1 MALARPASTVI
12 THKPAATPAPV
23 APPAPSSPADFV
35 VEEAQS
41 VAVQTSHIRRCNYRR
56 VTALPAGRRQLQMYD
71 VDCMHP
77 SYESP
82 VALGRLEAAR
92 DTCATCTL
100 PGVFRP
106 DED

>member
-12 THKPAATPAPV
+12 THTPAARPARPAPF
-23 APPAPSSPADFV
+23 SPADFV

-41 VAVQTSHIRRCNYRR
+41 VAAQTSHIRRCNFRR
-56 VTALPAGRRQLQMYD
+56 VTALPVARHQLQMYD
-71 VDCMHP
+71 VDCTHP

-82 VALGRLEAAR
+82 QAIGRLQVAR
-92 DTCATCTL
+92 ETCASCTL